1 MKFRHSRALLSVW
14 FRGVAT
20 VLLAASA
27 VVASAQTAGAQ
38 AASGNRP
45 FVGTWKLN
53 PDKSHLRGAPNG
65 FELFRQYEDH
75 GNGWM
80 FHSVINVSARGVG
93 FLFAAARYDGRQYP
107 VWNADLLGKTVSD
120 GQKTPR
126 TVEFDRISAYQF
138 RWTDRTDGKITQG
151 GLCTVSADGLTLTIT
166 AKAPA
171 QQATFTQVFDRVST
185 PVPGLRGP
193 GAD

>member
-1 MKFRHSRALLSVW
+1 MKYSHSSALGSLWFKAVATLLLSATALL
-14 FRGVAT
+14 
-20 VLLAASA
+20 
-27 VVASAQTAGAQ
+27 ASAQADR
-38 AASGNRP
+38 GNRP

-53 PDKSHLRGAPNG
+53 PEKSHLRGAPNG

-80 FHSVINVSARGVG
+80 FHTLITVSPRGVG
-93 FLFAAARYDGRQYP
+93 FLFAAARYDGKQYP
-107 VWNADLLGKTVSD
+107 VWNARLLGETVSD

-126 TVEFDRISAYQF
+126 TVEFDRISAHQF
-138 RWTDRTDGKITQG
+138 RWTDRTDDKVKQG
-151 GLCTVSADGLTLTIT
+151 GVCTVSPDGMTLTIT

-171 QQATFTQVFDRVST
+171 EQATFTQVFDRVSH
-185 PVPGLRGP
+185 PVPGLHGP

>member
-1 MKFRHSRALLSVW
+1 LRCFQSAALRSAW
-14 FRGVAT
+14 FIGVAT
-20 VLLAASA
+20 VLLAAAGFVSSA
-27 VVASAQTAGAQ
+27 HAD
-38 AASGNRP
+38 SGNRP

-53 PDKSHLRGAPNG
+53 PEKSHLHGAPNG

-80 FHSVINVSARGVG
+80 FHTVINVSPRGVG
-93 FLFAAARYDGRQYP
+93 FLFAAARYDGKQYP
-107 VWNADLLGKTVSD
+107 VWNAGLLGRSVID

-138 RWTDRTDGKITQG
+138 RWTDRTDGKVTQG
-151 GLCTVSADGLTLTIT
+151 GLCTVSPDGMTLTIT

-171 QQATFTQVFDRVST
+171 QRVTFTQVFDRVT
-185 PVPGLRGP
+185 TVVPGLRGP